1 MTTSAT
7 LGIST
12 HQVVPMFC
20 STSETLSTGSPLLS
34 LPAEIRRIIWNYV
47 FILPQAETPLALSP
61 HAAKH
66 KSVLRVLCVCRT
78 IYAEAVPLF
87 YRFNVLV
94 ISSTSALFTFLSSLH
109 PLRRSEITAL
119 TVRGFGLH
127 WSSSHCA
134 TQSFSLLL
142 LCSKLKRFRLDLTTE
157 ESWDLLEFAPW
168 HAVRS
173 SWDELDEGIDC
184 LSNLRGLDFG
194 SIRGINPSVW
204 RRNQGYGLSDLE
216 EVIGSRADTL
226 RSAWLKPTRRCLTRF
241 DKAIVHEK
249 RRCRTSL
256 AHETSARCAEASGD
270 KTFRISEDEICRIPR
285 PLPVW
290 LLRMPNGLSNGL
302 RMNITQNLGTKN
314 SDTSCKRMKV
324 GDISD

>member
-1 MTTSAT
+1 
-7 LGIST
+7 
-12 HQVVPMFC
+12 MFC
-20 STSETLSTGSPLLS
+20 SASEPFSTESPLLS

-66 KSVLRVLCVCRT
+66 RSVLRVLSVCKT

-94 ISSTSALFTFLSSLH
+94 ISSTSALFAFLSSLH

-157 ESWDLLEFAPW
+157 ESWDLLEIAPW

-173 SWDELDEGIDC
+173 SWDEFDEGIDC

-204 RRNQGYGLSDLE
+204 RPNEGYGLSDLE
-216 EVIGSRADTL
+216 EVVSPRADTL

-249 RRCRTSL
+249 RRRGAYL
-256 AHETSARCAEASGD
+256 AHETSTICAEASGN
-270 KTFRISEDEICRIPR
+270 KTLRISEDEICRIPR
-285 PLPVW
+285 PLPGW
-290 LLRMPNGLSNGL
+290 LLRIPNGHSNGI
-302 RMNITQNLGTKN
+302 RMNITQNLDTK
-314 SDTSCKRMKV
+314 DLDASCKRMELW
-324 GDISD
+324 